1 MGMLDNIDEMRRL
14 DTDDMLGRLGE
25 LATQCRDSW
34 QLAHMLEMTDALH
47 DIRSVVV
54 LGMGGSAIAGDL
66 VAGLVRGIC
75 PVPILVSRDY
85 ALPAHVNSHTLVL
98 GSSYSG
104 NTEETLTAV
113 EEAWEQDAQVV
124 VITTGGKL
132 AAWAREREVPALTY
146 SYQAQPRAA
155 LGYSLC
161 AVLGVLDSLGLVPV
175 SAAELEAAIA
185 AMEQAGQGWGVDQPT
200 RKNLAKQIAARL
212 HGNVTVIYGA
222 DHLAAVAR
230 RWKTQINEN
239 SKAWAFWEEL
249 PELNHNA
256 IVGYEHPSALC
267 SQFHVVLLRSDLY
280 HPRVRRR
287 ERITEKLLAEAG
299 VSWQAV
305 DAQGDSKLAQ
315 LLTTVLLGDFVS
327 FYLAMCN
334 NVDPTPV
341 EPIARLKA
349 DLAVSASKAD

>member
-1 MGMLDNIDEMRRL
+1 MDVLDNASKMRRL
-14 DTDDMLGRLGE
+14 DTDDMLGRLGD
-25 LATQCRDSW
+25 LPTQCRHSW
-34 QLAHMLEMTDALH
+34 QLAHMLDLTDAVH
-47 DIRSVVV
+47 DIQSVVV

-85 ALPAHVNSHTLVL
+85 VLPAHVNSHTLVL

-113 EEAWEQDAQVV
+113 EEAWEQDARLV

-132 AAWAREREVPALTY
+132 AAWAREREVPVLMY
-146 SYQAQPRAA
+146 DYQAQPRAA

-175 SAAELEAAIA
+175 STVDLETAIA
-185 AMEQAGQGWGVDQPT
+185 AMEQAGQNWGVDQPSAE
-200 RKNLAKQIAARL
+200 NLAKQIAARL

-256 IVGYEHPSALC
+256 IVGYEHPAASCA
-267 SQFHVVLLRSDLY
+267 QIHVVLLCSDLY

-287 ERITEKLLAEAG
+287 ESITESLLTEAG

-315 LLTTVLLGDFVS
+315 LLTTVFLGDFVS

-341 EPIARLKA
+341 GPIARLKA
-349 DLAVSASKAD
+349 DLAASASPGD